1 MRLFAAIFALALT
14 AGTLLAADNRPV
26 VRIGMSVPLTGA
38 YHQYGQ
44 SAVAWKDH
52 LLRKIEDRNTQ
63 LRYQVLVADDKMDPR
78 SALRVARKFITEDK
92 INVLLSYSS
101 PCGTSIAPYAAV
113 HKVPHFAV
121 AYNPAVV
128 LGDTTVSLVPPPE
141 DYVPT
146 FQKILEK
153 KKWRRLALFYV
164 KSSTWQPIY
173 NQIQKLAKDGKLQ
186 ITYEKQYLPED
197 TNYLPDVQAIPA
209 DYVDAIVI
217 LAWNPQVNQIVST
230 IRQVPVEKPLLS
242 LGGGFLM
249 ADRSKIYDGALDIF
263 WGGMEEADKLNR
275 QLTGQAIYTPYGGS
289 AYDAISMTVGIYE
302 RYWTQNKKLIP
313 PDEFM
318 KEVRKL
324 REYPS
329 VFGRI
334 SCLPSGFFSFESHIY
349 RIQDGTF
356 REVRLNDL

>member
-1 MRLFAAIFALALT
+1 MRFFVSILALALLT
-14 AGTLLAADNRPV
+14 GQGFAADNRPV
-26 VRIGMSVPLTGA
+26 VRIGMAVPLTGA
-38 YHQYGQ
+38 EHQYGQ
-44 SAVAWKDH
+44 SALAWKDY
-52 LLRKIEDRNTQ
+52 LLGKIENRQTQ
-63 LRYQVLVADDKMDPR
+63 LRYEVLVEDDKMD
-78 SALRVARKFITEDK
+78 ARMAMAAARRLITDKK
-92 INVLLSYSS
+92 INVLLSYTS
-101 PCGTSIAPYAAV
+101 PCGTAIAPYVAV

-128 LGDTTVSLVPPPE
+128 MGGYSVSLVPPPE
-141 DYVPT
+141 DYLPA

-153 KKWRRLALFYV
+153 KKWHRIALFYA

-173 NQIQKLAKDGKLQ
+173 AQLQKMAADGKFD
-186 ITYEKQYLPED
+186 IVYEKNYLPED
-197 TNYLPDVQAIPA
+197 TRFLPDMQAIPVA
-209 DYVDAIVI
+209 DVDAIVV

-230 IRQVPVEKPLLS
+230 IRQVPVDKPLLS

-289 AYDAISMTVGIYE
+289 AYDAISITVGIYE

-324 REYPS
+324 SEYPS

-334 SCLPSGFFSFESHIY
+334 SCLPSGFFSFEPHYY

-356 REVRLNDL
+356 KELSIKDL